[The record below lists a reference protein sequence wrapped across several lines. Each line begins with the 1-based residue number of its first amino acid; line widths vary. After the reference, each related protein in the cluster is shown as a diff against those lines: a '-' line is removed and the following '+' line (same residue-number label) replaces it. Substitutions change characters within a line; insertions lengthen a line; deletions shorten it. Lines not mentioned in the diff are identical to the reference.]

1 MAVVSDSL
9 SIAAARRLFA
19 PDTTYLN
26 AATFGLPPE
35 PAWDAMQAGL
45 EDWRHGRVD
54 PDRWDAPVAEARAT
68 FARLHGVD
76 VEDVAVGPQVSP
88 LVGIVAASL
97 APGARVLCAE
107 EDFTSVLFPFLAQRG
122 LQVELVPLD
131 RIVEAIEA
139 RTDLVAVSAVQ
150 SADGRVGDLD
160 GIVAAARHHGAR
172 TLIDSTQG
180 SGWLP
185 LDAGRFDYLVCGGYK
200 WLLNPR
206 GTAFLAVA
214 REHRDD
220 LIPQAA
226 NWFAGEDPWTSIYGP
241 PLRLAQSARRF
252 DISPA
257 WACWVAAAPALAL
270 LERVG
275 IDAIHAHDVGL
286 ANRFRAGLGMPEGDS
301 AIVSVA
307 LPDGAAERLREAGV
321 MFAGRA
327 GKARFSFHL
336 WVTEDDVDRA
346 VGLI

>member
-1 MAVVSDSL
+1 MAVASGSL
-9 SIAAARRLFA
+9 SIAAAGRLFA

-76 VEDVAVGPQVSP
+76 AEDVAVGPQVSP
-88 LVGIVAASL
+88 LVGIVASSL

-107 EDFTSVLFPFLAQRG
+107 EDFTSVLFPFLAQRAVH
-122 LQVELVPLD
+122 VELVPLD
-131 RIVEAIEA
+131 RIVEAIDA

-150 SADGRVGDLD
+150 SADGRVADLD
-160 GIVAAARHHGAR
+160 GIAAAARHHGAR

-185 LDAGRFDYLVCGGYK
+185 LDARRFDYMVCGGYK

-206 GTAFLAVA
+206 GTAFLIVA
-214 REHRDD
+214 REHREG
-220 LIPQAA
+220 LIPLAA

-270 LERVG
+270 LEQVG
-275 IDAIHAHDVGL
+275 IDAIHVHDVGL

-307 LPDGAAERLREAGV
+307 LPAETVDRLRAGGV
-321 MFAGRA
+321 MAAGRA
-327 GKARFSFHL
+327 GRMRFSFHL
-336 WVTEDDVDRA
+336 WVTEEDVDRA
-346 VGLI
+346 LSLI

>member
-1 MAVVSDSL
+1 
-9 SIAAARRLFA
+9 
-19 PDTTYLN
+19 
-26 AATFGLPPE
+26 
-35 PAWDAMQAGL
+35 
-45 EDWRHGRVD
+45 
-54 PDRWDAPVAEARAT
+54 VAEARAT

-76 VEDVAVGPQVSP
+76 AEDVAVGPQVSP
-88 LVGIVAASL
+88 LVGVVAASL
-97 APGARVLCAE
+97 APGTRVLCAE
-107 EDFTSVLFPFLAQRG
+107 EDFTSVLFPFLAQRD
-122 LQVELVPLD
+122 LHVDLVPLD
-131 RIVEAIEA
+131 RIVEAIDA

-150 SADGRVGDLD
+150 SADGRVADLD

-172 TLIDSTQG
+172 TLIDSTQA

-185 LDAGRFDYLVCGGYK
+185 LDAGRFDYLICGGYK

-206 GTAFLAVA
+206 GTAYLVVA

-241 PLRLAQSARRF
+241 PLRLAESARRF

-270 LERVG
+270 LEQVG

-346 VGLI
+346 LSLI